1 MKEGVTMAKR
11 KSSQPVQMKKVV
23 NPLSFIVQ
31 TPKGRDIFMQAL
43 IARKGAGAG
52 AHRAKASRGDGRGKG
67 KAARHLKHKGRR
79 DW

>member
-1 MKEGVTMAKR
+1 MGKR

-23 NPLSFIVQ
+23 DPLSFTVEA
-31 TPKGRDIFMQAL
+31 PKGRDVFMQAL

-52 AHRAKASRGDGRGKG
+52 SHQNKATRGDGRGKG
-67 KAARHLKHKGRR
+67 KSARHPKHKGRR